1 MSGFGYLVREGFKNI
16 WNNRIMSIA
25 SICVLVS
32 CLILTGAASLFS
44 INVQNLVDS
53 VGQSNETTVYL
64 DMSVSELEA
73 VYIGKDIEKLG
84 NISSVEFLSKDDAI
98 MQYKNELGEDI
109 FEGMQGEN
117 NPLPH
122 AYIVA
127 MSDLS
132 KYDQTIEQIKN
143 IDGIDDINNRSET
156 ARKLTK
162 ISNLVSMICFWVVL
176 ALTIISLF
184 IIANTIQA
192 TMYSRRYEI
201 SIMKSVG
208 ATNMFVR
215 IPFLVEGMVI
225 GLVSAIVSTAGIALL
240 YEGITKAI
248 SESMAIFD
256 FIPLTDVIFYVAGA
270 FAIAGVVV
278 GFFGSFISIRKYLKK
293 EGNEILGW

>member
-208 ATNMFVR
+208 ATNSFGR
-215 IPFLVEGMVI
+215 TPFMVEGMTI
-225 GLVSAIVSTAGIALL
+225 GLLSAAISLGGLALL
-240 YEGITKAI
+240 YNGVMEAI
-248 SESMAIFD
+248 SD
-256 FIPLTDVIFYVAGA
+256 FMHMTYMPLTEVIGYVAIA
-270 FAIAGVVV
+270 FTVSGILIGI
-278 GFFGSFISIRKYLKK
+278 FGSLISIR
-293 EGNEILGW
+293 

>member
-208 ATNMFVR
+208 ATNSFVR
-215 IPFLVEGMVI
+215 TPFMVEGMTI
-225 GLVSAIVSTAGIALL
+225 GLLSAAISLGGLALL
-240 YEGITKAI
+240 YNGVMEAI
-248 SESMAIFD
+248 SD
-256 FIPLTDVIFYVAGA
+256 FMHMTYMPLTEVIGYVAIA
-270 FAIAGVVV
+270 FTVSGILIGI
-278 GFFGSFISIRKYLKK
+278 FGSLISIRKYLKM

>member
-44 INVQNLVDS
+44 INVQLLVDS
-53 VGQSNETTVYL
+53 VGQTNETTVYL
-64 DMSVSELEA
+64 DMNVSELEA
-73 VYIGKDIEKLG
+73 VYVGKDIEKIG
-84 NISSVEFLSKDDAI
+84 NISAIEFLSKDEAI
-98 MQYKNELGEDI
+98 KQYKNELGEDI
-109 FEGMQGEN
+109 FAGMQDEN

-127 MSDLS
+127 ITDLS
-132 KYDQTIEQIKN
+132 QYDKTIEQIKS
-143 IDGIDDINNRSET
+143 IDGVDEINNRSET

-162 ISNLVSMICFWVVL
+162 ISNLVSIICFWVVL
-176 ALTIISLF
+176 ALMIISLF
-184 IIANTIQA
+184 IIANTIRA

-208 ATNMFVR
+208 ATNTFVR
-215 IPFLVEGMVI
+215 IPFVVEGMTI
-225 GLVSAIVSTAGIALL
+225 GILSAAISLGGLALL
-240 YEGITKAI
+240 YNGVMEAI
-248 SESMAIFD
+248 SD
-256 FIPLTDVIFYVAGA
+256 FMHMTYLPLMDVVGYVAVA
-270 FAIAGVVV
+270 FAVSGVLV
-278 GFFGSFISIRKYLKK
+278 GIFGSLISIRKYLKM

>member
-44 INVQNLVDS
+44 INVQLLVDS
-53 VGQSNETTVYL
+53 VGQTNETTVYL
-64 DMSVSELEA
+64 DMNVSELEA
-73 VYIGKDIEKLG
+73 VYVGKDIEKIG
-84 NISSVEFLSKDDAI
+84 NISAIEFLSKDEAI
-98 MQYKNELGEDI
+98 KQYKNELGEDI
-109 FEGMQGEN
+109 FAGMQDEN

-127 MSDLS
+127 MTDLS
-132 KYDQTIEQIKN
+132 QYDKTIEQIKS
-143 IDGIDDINNRSET
+143 IDGVDEINNRSET

-162 ISNLVSMICFWVVL
+162 ISNLVSIICFWVVL
-176 ALTIISLF
+176 ALMIISLF
-184 IIANTIQA
+184 IIANTIRA

-208 ATNMFVR
+208 ATNTFVR
-215 IPFLVEGMVI
+215 IPFVVEGMTI
-225 GLVSAIVSTAGIALL
+225 GILSAAISLGGLALL
-240 YEGITKAI
+240 YHGVMEAI
-248 SESMAIFD
+248 SD
-256 FIPLTDVIFYVAGA
+256 FMHMTYLPLMDVVGYVAVA
-270 FAIAGVVV
+270 FAVSGVLV
-278 GFFGSFISIRKYLKK
+278 GIFGSLISIRKYLKM